1 MSAAAAATS
10 TSTTATAAAAAAST
24 SEEAFAFPEF
34 HGYPPYFTLQPVV
47 ETRRKQLELW
57 RALVLDYCRA
67 QRLFIIPAGGAGFP
81 PFANAAIDRRLSH
94 EARLAVLEDLV
105 RAGGGAWLD
114 ERRPP
119 GGLLALGRAAPPGG
133 GGRVLVLWRSVEE
146 WAEEVA
152 AAAAAAGLRGSV
164 ATLEELLA
172 PGPPLGGTPA
182 EGLEHELLLRALRA
196 LERRGRAKL
205 FEGGAAGEVGVK
217 FV

>member
-1 MSAAAAATS
+1 MAAAADS
-10 TSTTATAAAAAAST
+10 DTATAASA
-24 SEEAFAFPEF
+24 SEEAFPFPEF
-34 HGYPPYFTLQPVV
+34 HGYPPYFTLQPVE

-57 RALVLDYCRA
+57 RALILDYCRA
-67 QRLFIIPAGGAGFP
+67 QRLFLIPAGGAGFP

-119 GGLLALGRAAPPGG
+119 GGLLALGRDAPPPGG

-182 EGLEHELLLRALRA
+182 EGLPCELLLRALRA